1 MKNSFI
7 LVFIFWLAL
16 LVIFSI
22 IGYMLWESG
31 LYFCM
36 AFVIFILILIAIY
49 IYRLQTKA
57 FVIMRNVIDS
67 IRFSDFT
74 FSCSSMKKGKL
85 AAEFT
90 GELESAMAKF
100 RQRLYE
106 EEIKHQYYET
116 LLETVDAGILVIDEL
131 GNVEWMNNA
140 VNHLLKYKR
149 LRHIDELSDLNPDF
163 STVIHSL
170 VPGEVKMLHIQNGD
184 FISELALTSTLFVS
198 EGKEHILLSLKNIRS
213 VLEDNELQAW
223 QKLIRVLTHEIMNSI
238 APIISLSETMG
249 ERTLQNETKEKD
261 YAIMQQ
267 AMQTIHRRSKGLL
280 DFVENYRKL
289 TRVPAP
295 ILVPVP
301 INELF
306 TDLKKLFACDYVIYE
321 FIDNPQLCILID
333 RSQIEQ
339 VLINLL
345 KNAQEAC
352 EMRENPQIKI
362 VAKWV
367 ESSRVA
373 YITITD
379 NGVGILPDVLDKIFV
394 PFFTTKLSGSGIG
407 LSLCKQIMNLH
418 NGGISVISEID
429 KGTSFTLKFVGK

>member
-7 LVFIFWLAL
+7 FVFTFWLVL
-16 LVIFSI
+16 LVMLSI
-22 IGYMLWESG
+22 TGYVLWERE
-31 LYFCM
+31 LYFCT
-36 AFVIFILILIAIY
+36 AFVAFILILIAIY

-57 FVIMRNVIDS
+57 FAIMRSIVNG

-74 FSCSSMKKGKL
+74 FSYSFMKKSRLSK
-85 AAEFT
+85 EFA
-90 GELESAMAKF
+90 GELESAMTKF

-106 EEIKHQYYET
+106 EELKHQYYAT
-116 LLETVDAGILVIDEL
+116 LLDTVDAGILVIDAV

-140 VNHLLKYKR
+140 VSHLLRYKK
-149 LRHIDELSDLNPDF
+149 LKHIDELAVLNPDF
-163 STVIHSL
+163 STVIRSL
-170 VPGEVKMLHIQNGD
+170 VPGEVKTVHVQNGD
-184 FISELALTSTLFVS
+184 FFSELALTSTSFVS
-198 EGKEHILLSLKNIRS
+198 DGKEHVLLSLKNIRS

-249 ERTLQNETKEKD
+249 ERSLQSETKERD

-289 TRVPAP
+289 TRMPAP
-295 ILVPVP
+295 VLTPVP
-301 INELF
+301 INALLA
-306 TDLKKLFACDYVIYE
+306 DLKKLFVCDYVTCEYV
-321 FIDNPQLCILID
+321 DNPQLCILID

-362 VAKWV
+362 AAKWV
-367 ESSRVA
+367 ESSQVA

-418 NGGISVISEID
+418 NGGISVTSEVD
-429 KGTSFTLKFVGK
+429 KGSCFTLKFIGK

>member
-1 MKNSFI
+1 M
-7 LVFIFWLAL
+7 
-16 LVIFSI
+16 
-22 IGYMLWESG
+22 GYVLWERG
-31 LYFCM
+31 LYFCTG
-36 AFVIFILILIAIY
+36 FVVFILILIAVY

-57 FVIMRNVIDS
+57 FVIMRSVIDS

-74 FSCSSMKKGKL
+74 FSCSSMKKSKL
-85 AAEFT
+85 SAEFS

-106 EEIKHQYYET
+106 EELKHQYYEI

-149 LRHIDELSDLNPDF
+149 LKHIDELVVLNSKF
-163 STVIHSL
+163 SNVIRSL
-170 VPGEVKMLHIQNGD
+170 VPGEVKILRQQNGD
-184 FISELALTSTLFVS
+184 FFSELALTSTLFVS
-198 EGKEHILLSLKNIRS
+198 QGKEHILLSLKNIRS

-249 ERTLQNETKEKD
+249 ERSLQNETKERD

-280 DFVENYRKL
+280 DFVENYRRL
-289 TRVPAP
+289 TRVPIPVLAP
-295 ILVPVP
+295 VS

-306 TDLKKLFACDYVIYE
+306 TDLKKLFACDYVTYD
-321 FIDNPQLCILID
+321 FIDNPQLCIQID

-352 EMRENPQIKI
+352 EMRKNPQIRI
-362 VAKWV
+362 AAKWV

-379 NGVGILPDVLDKIFV
+379 NGVGILPDVMDKIFV

-418 NGGISVISEID
+418 NGGISVTSEVD
-429 KGTSFTLKFVGK
+429 KGSCFTLRFVGK